1 MNIIKGITDK
11 ILKKIHLKM
20 FKKISYKQLKF
31 NKEDKILIIS
41 PHPDDEVF
49 YCSGIILNNM
59 IKKNITVLCLTNGK
73 NLLRKKEFIKVMKLV
88 GIRDYNIL
96 NNMEGNIN
104 FEYKIDFS
112 LYDKIFIPNL
122 NNTHNDHIIGSFLL
136 YKNFEKIKKSCQIYS
151 YEDNGTLNS
160 PTHYTNLSRSIKMKI
175 KLIKIYKTQMNSKFN
190 FVDHIISLNRYRGT
204 LINKSYAEFY
214 KIFTKKSFKK
224 KFKI

>member
-1 MNIIKGITDK
+1 MNIIKSITDK

-104 FEYKIDFS
+104 FEYKIEVTTW
-112 LYDKIFIPNL
+112 LKKTIPN
-122 NNTHNDHIIGSFLL
+122 G
-136 YKNFEKIKKSCQIYS
+136 
-151 YEDNGTLNS
+151 
-160 PTHYTNLSRSIKMKI
+160 R
-175 KLIKIYKTQMNSKFN
+175 
-190 FVDHIISLNRYRGT
+190 
-204 LINKSYAEFY
+204 
-214 KIFTKKSFKK
+214 
-224 KFKI
+224 